1 MNNAD
6 HLEHYGVLGM
16 KWGVRRSRKGENIH
30 DDYAKAHNKKS
41 VKEMSDSELRS
52 RNNRL
57 QMEMQYSNL
66 TKKKHTGSKVVK
78 SLIATAGTI
87 AAAEGAYKTYKGIA
101 NKAID
106 AIGDYVMSD
115 LKKGLAK
122 GF

>member
-1 MNNAD
+1 MNNTD

-16 KWGVRRSRKGENIH
+16 KWGVHRSRNGGNVH
-30 DDYAKAHNKKS
+30 DDYAKAHTKKS

-57 QMEMQYSNL
+57 QMEQQYYQLSKRKNR
-66 TKKKHTGSKVVK
+66 GQKVVK

-101 NKAID
+101 EKAVN
-106 AIGDYVMSD
+106 ALGDYVISD
-115 LKKGLAK
+115 LKKGLTK

>member
-1 MNNAD
+1 MTCELQ
-6 HLEHYGVLGM
+6 HFGVKGM
-16 KWGVRRSRKGENIH
+16 KWGVRRNRKRININE
-30 DDYAKAHNKKS
+30 DYTRAHSKKS

-66 TKKKHTGSKVVK
+66 TKKKYTGSKVVK
-78 SLIATAGTI
+78 SFIGTAGTI
-87 AAAEGAYKTYKGIA
+87 TAAEIAYKTYKGIA

-106 AIGDYVMSD
+106 AIGDYVMRD
-115 LKKGLAK
+115 LEKGLAK

>member
-1 MNNAD
+1 MNNTD

-16 KWGVRRSRKGENIH
+16 KWGVHRSRNGGNVD
-30 DDYAKAHNKKS
+30 DDYAKAHTKKS

-57 QMEMQYSNL
+57 QMEQQYYQLSKRKNR
-66 TKKKHTGSKVVK
+66 GQKVVK

-101 NKAID
+101 EKAVN
-106 AIGDYVMSD
+106 ALGDYVISD
-115 LKKGLAK
+115 LKKGLTK

>member
-1 MNNAD
+1 MTCELQ
-6 HLEHYGVLGM
+6 HFGVKGM
-16 KWGVRRSRKGENIH
+16 KWGVHRNRKRININE
-30 DDYAKAHNKKS
+30 DYTRAHSKKS

-66 TKKKHTGSKVVK
+66 TKKKYTGSKVVK
-78 SLIATAGTI
+78 SFIGTAGTI
-87 AAAEGAYKTYKGIA
+87 TAAEIAYKTYKGIA

-106 AIGDYVMSD
+106 AIGDYVMRD
-115 LKKGLAK
+115 LEKGLAK